1 MKTLTAD
8 SMSNPPHL
16 PLYQQLLAMEQGIDQ
31 GIDWIAATR
40 RQAARLDIEAD
51 GLTIKLR
58 RCRTR
63 ARALSAAAL
72 SPMTLGFYGQSQA
85 GKSYLIA
92 ALAADANGRLTTPID
107 GEPLALAGDM
117 PPGQFSRDVVT
128 RFSRRAGM
136 EDKDFP
142 QQLLLLTEVAIV
154 KILATAYRD
163 IARAAPGPQEFA
175 DRLDLLQRLRQPE
188 AVAGITSDEVVAL
201 WDYLARH
208 DGKHHRFLS
217 ARFWPLAVEL
227 APFLRVDDRA
237 RLFAVLWDE
246 EPELTAAYRRFA
258 HALHV
263 FAGAPAALAPVDKT
277 LDGAPPADRIIKV
290 RPLTDGRAGHP
301 VELTLAELAML
312 TVERLIP
319 LQNSPRRPVFEQIDL
334 LDFPGDPPEV
344 ADADGKTQSDPWM
357 RRIARAKRAYLL
369 ARYTDS
375 REISLLMVCN
385 AAGKPSEIKGVARA
399 LDYWVKQTQG
409 ATPLVRNRRKPGLIW
424 AVTPFDRR
432 LVQGQNH
439 DDAVQRYV
447 GFPGDAWGTMLV
459 LDAGGV
465 ERMADYLLAELRPA
479 ARLGRL
485 SEQYTELRRELAENL
500 LGGWYQP
507 AGAEDPRRKPR
518 IADTLI
524 KVLQTRAGVHGELLE
539 KLLPSRGE
547 LRRLY
552 LASPSPQPA
561 LAAQSASPL
570 PLMQQEGFGVGVF
583 IDLLAEV
590 TAEMPNPS
598 AAGQQPRS
606 GTQYDIEAGYARRVM
621 RCWINYLRDL
631 PENGPL
637 LALLGLTKPTLEMLL
652 AELIIAGQRL
662 DIESVLLNALIEDIP
677 RERAGDGPLAN
688 QADRQVARALNV
700 LGDFVAWLG
709 FQRAPLAQRPDS
721 RVNPGHKIFARMEIP
736 AENWGSPQ
744 RLTRLNQ
751 TPINTT
757 AFYIFDW
764 LVALKAMILQNA
776 GYSGAGKVGPE
787 ACVRLGE
794 ILRLINPD
802 YLSA

>member
-1 MKTLTAD
+1 
-8 SMSNPPHL
+8 
-16 PLYQQLLAMEQGIDQ
+16 MEQGIGQ

-92 ALAADANGRLTTPID
+92 ALAADANGRLTNVMG
-107 GEPLALAGDM
+107 GEAPALAGDM
-117 PPGQFSRDVVT
+117 PPGPFSSDVVT

-142 QQLLLLTEVAIV
+142 RHLLLLTEVEIA

-163 IARAAPGPQEFA
+163 TAPSALAAPGPQEFA
-175 DRLDLLQRLRQPE
+175 DRLDHLQRLRQPE

-208 DGKHHRFLS
+208 DGKPHRFLS
-217 ARFWPLAVEL
+217 AHFWPLAVEL

-258 HALHV
+258 HALHA

-277 LDGAPPADRIIKV
+277 LDDAPPDRIIKA
-290 RPLTDGRAGHP
+290 RPLNDGRAGRP

-319 LQNSPRRPVFEQIDL
+319 LQSSPRRPVFEQIDL
-334 LDFPGDPPEV
+334 LDFPGEPPEV
-344 ADADGKTQSDPWM
+344 ADADDKTQPDPWM

-385 AAGKPSEIKGVARA
+385 AAGKPSEIKCVARA

-447 GFPGDAWGTMLV
+447 GFPGYAWGTMLV

-465 ERMADYLLAELRPA
+465 ERMADYLLAELRPD

-507 AGAEDPRRKPR
+507 AGAEDSRQKPR

-570 PLMQQEGFGVGVF
+570 PLMQRDDFGVGIF

-590 TAEMPNPS
+590 TTEVTAKMPPPTP
-598 AAGQQPRS
+598 AGQQPRS
-606 GTQYDIEAGYARRVM
+606 GTQYDVEAGYARRVM

-637 LALLGLTKPTLEMLL
+637 LALLGLAKPTLEMLL

-688 QADRQVARALNV
+688 QADRQVARALTV

-794 ILRLINPD
+794 ILRLIDPD